1 MSFFL
6 TYAAD
11 SEEYLLKPAGYGL
24 LIILLAALLFVIY
37 KLGKVSLKTQ
47 KMQTKQLVT
56 CSAAMA
62 LAVVTSYIKVAS
74 LPFGGS
80 ITLFSMMLSA

>member
-24 LIILLAALLFVIY
+24 LIILLAALLFVCLLY
-37 KLGKVSLKTQ
+37 TSD
-47 KMQTKQLVT
+47 
-56 CSAAMA
+56 AADE
-62 LAVVTSYIKVAS
+62 
-74 LPFGGS
+74 
-80 ITLFSMMLSA
+80 